1 MTLIIHRQ
9 DEQKFQDWLA
19 TEWGFFCGLGK
30 LDGDPIALESYQ
42 LRFLQDRSRL
52 RWITKSRQVGYS
64 FIFALEALA
73 RCHLK
78 PKHTAIFV
86 SYNQADAK
94 EKILIARQLY
104 EELPLAFQKKLVVD
118 SRSELAFESNA
129 PGKPLSRIVSHPS
142 KAPRGKTGDV
152 YLDEL
157 AHYTN
162 DQEVYRGSTA
172 LTLRAQGQLT
182 GCSTPLGQRGVFWE
196 IATQTLRPYPHHRRE
211 TVPWWLCRFFS
222 KDPAEA
228 ERLAPDCDTAT
239 RVERWATSSLFE
251 QFESLPLDDFQQEF
265 EATFVGEAQSFY
277 PYAWILA
284 CTHDDLEV
292 TDQIDQVPPPQ
303 GRLVAGFDVGR
314 VRDFSELAVFEE
326 VDDRMV
332 CRLLRRFER
341 TPFAEQE
348 DALRHLLT
356 TLPVV
361 RLSIDRSGLGMHLS
375 ENLSRDFPQVRGE
388 AFTQPAKER
397 WAIDFKLRLQKR
409 TVCLPKDRGLV
420 TQIHSIHRRV
430 LPSGKISFDAQRDAH
445 GHADRFWAIA
455 LACQLDRPTARP
467 AEVAVRVIG

>member
-1 MTLIIHRQ
+1 VTLIIHRQ

-239 RVERWATSSLFE
+239 RVERWATSSLLE

-292 TDQIDQVPPPQ
+292 TDQIDQVPDT
-303 GRLVAGFDVGR
+303 AGTPRGG
-314 VRDFSELAVFEE
+314 VR
-326 VDDRMV
+326 
-332 CRLLRRFER
+332 RR
-341 TPFAEQE
+341 P
-348 DALRHLLT
+348 
-356 TLPVV
+356 
-361 RLSIDRSGLGMHLS
+361 
-375 ENLSRDFPQVRGE
+375 
-388 AFTQPAKER
+388 
-397 WAIDFKLRLQKR
+397 
-409 TVCLPKDRGLV
+409 
-420 TQIHSIHRRV
+420 
-430 LPSGKISFDAQRDAH
+430 
-445 GHADRFWAIA
+445 
-455 LACQLDRPTARP
+455 RP
-467 AEVAVRVIG
+467 